1 MKWDDRDLLFVIL
14 ATVVAGF
21 VGVAI
26 GFSELTEEQNAMAV
40 TVTLLSGL
48 ILAYK
53 IGRRS

>member
-21 VGVAI
+21 IGVAI
-26 GFSELTEEQNAMAV
+26 GFSELTEEQNAMSI
-40 TVTLLSGL
+40 TVTLLFGL